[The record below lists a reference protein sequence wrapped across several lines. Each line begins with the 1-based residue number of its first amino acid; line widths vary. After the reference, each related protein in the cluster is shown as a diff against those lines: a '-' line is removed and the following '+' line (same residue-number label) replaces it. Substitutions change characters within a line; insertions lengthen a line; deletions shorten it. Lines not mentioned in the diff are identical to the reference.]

1 MGLAK
6 GIYRINNV
14 YTAGYAVLLNDDD
27 RSDVVTLT
35 RGLRD
40 DDDRGYEVSVWVW
53 AIDRLSLKVR

>member
-1 MGLAK
+1 MALAK

-14 YTAGYAVLLNDDD
+14 STGGYAVLLNNND

-40 DDDRGYEVSVWVW
+40 DDDRGYEVRVWVW
-53 AIDRLSLKVR
+53 VMDHLSLKVR